1 MSRATINISVPAE
14 ARQYVEKRV
23 RSFGYSSVSEYF
35 RELLR
40 QDMLKHTY
48 LVNRARTEAGLP
60 AVAPEFRIHAS
71 SGRK

>member
-1 MSRATINISVPAE
+1 MSRETINISVPVDV
-14 ARQYVEKRV
+14 RRYVEKRV

-40 QDMLKHTY
+40 QDMLKHSY
-48 LVNRARTEAGLP
+48 LNNLARRDAGVP
-60 AVAPEFRIHAS
+60 ALAPEFRIPPS